1 MTADIGFWAAAVLI
15 PCLILFATVRID
27 LFLPASNKKKKA
39 VREK

>member
-1 MTADIGFWAAAVLI
+1 MTADIGFLAATVLT

-39 VREK
+39 ARVK